1 MILYRIPL
9 KGSEAIGSHLKV
21 KAADLRKTNSLEGWG
36 TQTFHCWD
44 YKPQRPHLPVH
55 TLHALAGGSAQG
67 SSQNSAM
74 KCVACMGK
82 VPQDHT
88 FTRNCCILLKPHGV
102 ILFPS
107 LTHAT
112 GSEQLWALHTTFCL
126 VKNSVCSELLFLVQR
141 YSSHIY
147 FYCCRRVHS
156 VSKGLR
162 KACWSRLA
170 S

>member
-1 MILYRIPL
+1 MLVLKLWATITSLGNMILYRIPL

-74 KCVACMGK
+74 KCVACMRK
-82 VPQDHT
+82 VLQDHT

-112 GSEQLWALHTTFCL
+112 GSEQLWCL
-126 VKNSVCSELLFLVQR
+126 LSSAHYFLSGKEFSVFR
-141 YSSHIY
+141 
-147 FYCCRRVHS
+147 
-156 VSKGLR
+156 
-162 KACWSRLA
+162 A
-170 S
+170 SILGPTLQ